1 MLRASSTRQQPIINV
16 VPEEAHYRQPNF
28 KTPKILV
35 PNLWIGSAIVL
46 ETPVSNEFLGS
57 KPEFRA
63 HFHSQTGVWE
73 RAVMRCCFRLSL
85 GNALLRVTSVIQLT
99 NRAYDLEHGITSGSN
114 ASVFECDLLALAMI
128 NHRTPKRVAQKAPL

>member
-57 KPEFRA
+57 KPEF
-63 HFHSQTGVWE
+63 E
-73 RAVMRCCFRLSL
+73 
-85 GNALLRVTSVIQLT
+85 N
-99 NRAYDLEHGITSGSN
+99 E
-114 ASVFECDLLALAMI
+114 
-128 NHRTPKRVAQKAPL
+128 P